1 MSDFLQALDYVIPVV
16 DETQIDLLIQVVSD
30 VCFRVGGGRQSV
42 LEAVRIDQ
50 RLVPGLAFPCPGR
63 VVRPRPVV
71 FQVVIITPGVEVLLP
86 TWWRNVQGFPRFQ
99 IDPGR
104 QDVDVDTA
112 TGFVVPDR
120 RPGIPIRLKAG
131 PGQTLEIVQDVIYF
145 FSGWL
150 VLRRPGNHRGRVPM
164 LEVQGVGNG
173 ANEFWVAAQH
183 FNAGSFPTLVI
194 FFIFQVVCGGAAR

>member
-16 DETQIDLLIQVVSD
+16 DESQIDLLIQVVSD

-42 LEAVRIDQ
+42 LETVRIDQ
-50 RLVPGLAFPCPGR
+50 RLVSGLAFPCPGR

-86 TWWRNVQGFPRFQ
+86 PWWRDVERFPRFQ
-99 IDPGR
+99 INPGC
-104 QDVDVDTA
+104 QDVDMDA
-112 TGFVVPDR
+112 TLGFIVSDR

-131 PGQTLEIVQDVIYF
+131 PCQMLEVVQDVVDF
-145 FSGWL
+145 FPGWL

-164 LEVQGVGNG
+164 LEVQRVGNR
-173 ANEFWVAAQH
+173 AHEFWVAAQH
-183 FNAGSFPTLVI
+183 FNAGSFPALVV

>member
-1 MSDFLQALDYVIPVV
+1 MSDFLQALNYVIPVV

-30 VCFRVGGGRQSV
+30 ACFRVGGGRQSV
-42 LEAVRIDQ
+42 LEPVRIDQ

-71 FQVVIITPGVEVLLP
+71 FQVVIITPGIEVLLP
-86 TWWRNVQGFPRFQ
+86 TWWCDVQGFPRFQ

-104 QDVDVDTA
+104 QDVDMDTA

-131 PGQTLEIVQDVIYF
+131 PGQTLEVVQDVIHF
-145 FSGWL
+145 FPGWL
-150 VLRRPGNHRGRVPM
+150 VLRRPGNHCGRVPM
-164 LEVQGVGNG
+164 LEVQGVGNR

-183 FNAGSFPTLVI
+183 FNTGAGTTLVV
-194 FFIFQVVCGGAAR
+194 FFILEVLRGRTA

>member
-1 MSDFLQALDYVIPVV
+1 MSDFLQALNYVIPVV

-30 VCFRVGGGRQSV
+30 VGFRVGGDRQSV
-42 LEAVRIDQ
+42 LEPVSINQ
-50 RLVPGLAFPCPGR
+50 GLVPGLAFPCPGR

-86 TWWRNVQGFPRFQ
+86 TWWCDVQRFPRFQ

-112 TGFVVPDR
+112 PGFVVPDR

-131 PGQTLEIVQDVIYF
+131 PGQTLEVVQDVIHF
-145 FSGWL
+145 FPGWL
-150 VLRRPGNHRGRVPM
+150 VLRRPGNHCGRVPM
-164 LEVQGVGNG
+164 LEVQGVGNR

-183 FNAGSFPTLVI
+183 FNTGAGTTLVV
-194 FFIFQVVCGGAAR
+194 FFILEVLRGRTA